1 MTTGQK
7 IFECR
12 KKAGLTQ
19 EELAEK
25 LGVTRQAVS
34 KWESD
39 AAFPETE
46 KVLELCRLF
55 SLSADELL
63 LGKEPEERRNEPP
76 AELGRSSSDAGKG
89 VTWGVIDH
97 RGKMQFE
104 YISKKHIFG
113 LPLIHINFGFGCR
126 AHGIFAVGLVSVGF
140 VSLGLISVGLLAF
153 GVFSLG
159 LLAFGSIAV
168 GDVSF
173 GGIAV
178 GGVAIGGIAVGLFA
192 MGGLA
197 IGQLAIGGA
206 AIGQYAVGDWAKGYL
221 AVGLSKAEGAHA
233 FLLKDGLEALAAW
246 LNENASPRLADFLL
260 WITGL
265 LS

>member
-39 AAFPETE
+39 STFPETE

-63 LGKEPEERRNEPP
+63 LGKEPEAEKKEPS
-76 AELGRSSSDAGKG
+76 AESGRSAEEPAKG
-89 VTWGVIDH
+89 VTWGVIKH
-97 RGKMQFE
+97 GGKLRFE
-104 YISKKHIFG
+104 YISKKRVFG
-113 LPLIHINFGFGCR
+113 LPLVHINFGFGCR
-126 AHGIFAVGLVSVGF
+126 ARGIIAVGFVSAGF
-140 VSLGLISVGLLAF
+140 VSLGLLPVGLLAC
-153 GVFSLG
+153 GVLPLG
-159 LLAFGSIAV
+159 LLAFGSIAF
-168 GDVSF
+168 GGAAF

-178 GGVAIGGIAVGLFA
+178 GGVALGGIAVGLFA

-206 AIGQYAVGDWAKGYL
+206 AIGQFAVGDWAKGYL

-246 LNENASPRLADFLL
+246 LAQNASPRFADFLL
-260 WITGL
+260 WVAGL

>member
-12 KKAGLTQ
+12 KRAGLTQ

-63 LGKEPEERRNEPP
+63 LGKEPEEGKKEPP
-76 AELGRSSSDAGKG
+76 AELGEAAPADGKG

-97 RGKMQFE
+97 GGKMRFE
-104 YISKKHIFG
+104 YISKRRLFG
-113 LPLIHINFGFGCR
+113 LPLVHINFGFGCR

-140 VSLGLISVGLLAF
+140 VSLGLLSVGLLAF
-153 GVFSLG
+153 GLFPLG
-159 LLAFGSIAV
+159 ILAFGSVAV
-168 GDVSF
+168 GGVSF

-192 MGGLA
+192 MGGIA

-206 AIGQYAVGDWAKGYL
+206 AIGHIAVGDWAKGYL
-221 AVGLSKAEGAHA
+221 AVGLSKAKGAHA
-233 FLLKDGLEALAAW
+233 FVLKDGLETLAAW
-246 LNENASPRLADFLL
+246 LNENVSPRLAGFLL
-260 WITGL
+260 WVTRL